1 MERTDPSKQRNH
13 GLKVRQP
20 VSRADATG
28 TRMNLSRRRFLH
40 LATGASALPAVSP
53 VASAQAYP
61 SRPITIIEPFAAGGP
76 IDTIGRIMAERMRVS
91 LGQPVIVENVAGAS
105 GTLALG
111 RVARAAPD
119 GYTISH
125 GSTPTHVFN
134 GAVFKLPFDVEDDF
148 QPISPITSAPLLTVA
163 RKDVAANDLKEF
175 IAWLKANP
183 YKATQGTGGVAATSH
198 IAGIFFQQ
206 VSGTRFTLVPYRG
219 AGPAMQ
225 DLIAGQID
233 MMIDPAANTLPQVR
247 ADRVKALAVTAG
259 AAWRERPTSRPWTRP
274 ACPGFMSR
282 TGRGS
287 LRPRARPRTSS
298 PGSTPRS
305 STPWPILRCA
315 RGSSIS
321 ARRSSRARSRRRRRS
336 PPCTGPGSRS
346 GGRSSRRRGSSRNDP
361 RRAARDEGSRE

>member
-40 LATGASALPAVSP
+40 LATGASASPAVSP

-206 VSGTRFTLVPYRG
+206 ISGTRFTLVPYRG

-247 ADRVKALAVTAG
+247 ADRVKALAVTAKRRL
-259 AAWRERPTSRPWTRP
+259 AAAPDIPTVDEAGLSGFHVENWQGFFAPKGTP
-274 ACPGFMSR
+274 AAVVARLNAAVVDALADPAVRARLIDLGQEIF
-282 TGRGS
+282 
-287 LRPRARPRTSS
+287 PRAQQ
-298 PGSTPRS
+298 TPEALAALHRAGIEKW
-305 STPWPILRCA
+305 WPI
-315 RGSSIS
+315 IK
-321 ARRSSRARSRRRRRS
+321 
-336 PPCTGPGSRS
+336 
-346 GGRSSRRRGSSRNDP
+346 
-361 RRAARDEGSRE
+361 AAGIKPE